1 MKVSTDSPVARL
13 HAQALRCLKS
23 GKKNE
28 GIVLLRQAIELYPS
42 SGDLHAEL
50 ASALGQNGELEQA
63 AEHYKKAARLS
74 PKQPFIHYA
83 CGLFLLET
91 GNAGEAERYFR
102 KTFALQPESTDA
114 LAHIGTCL
122 QRQKK
127 FGEAE
132 KIFAEAAARDPL
144 NIEALY
150 GLGQIYD
157 ARGDTAQAFTRF
169 RQANEVQSRDP
180 IAKAVSLRA
189 FPGLIGKFRDVIASG
204 EASSWTAPPMP
215 DNAPRL
221 VFLVG
226 FPRSG
231 TTLLDQI
238 LSGHPDI
245 EVAEER
251 LGLAAAGNHI
261 ITTKKKSVP
270 GALSSLSDDEIQK
283 LRNIYFSA
291 LKGMGFSLRPGSVFI
306 DKLPLNLVYA
316 PFIHRLFPE
325 AKFILALRHPCDS
338 VLSCYMQLFVINEAM
353 IHFLDLER
361 AARFYDQAFAAWDG
375 AQTALKL
382 KTHIVR
388 YENVVQDLRG
398 EVEAALAFLGLDW
411 HEGMEKFDETARSR
425 RIKTPSSGQVTQKI
439 YTGARGRWHKYRDY
453 MGDVPDILRPWI
465 EKFGYEI
472 DE

>member
-1 MKVSTDSPVARL
+1 MKVQTGSPVAKL
-13 HAQALRCLKS
+13 HAQALHCLKA
-23 GKKNE
+23 GRKAE
-28 GIVLLRQAIELYPS
+28 GIALLKQAIDLYPS

-50 ASALGQNGELEQA
+50 ASALGQNGEIEQA

-83 CGLFLLET
+83 CGHFLLQT
-91 GNAGEAERYFR
+91 GNAAEAERCFR
-102 KTFALQPESTDA
+102 KVFALQPENTDA
-114 LAHIGTCL
+114 LANIGTCL
-122 QRQKK
+122 QRQRK
-127 FGEAE
+127 FDEAE
-132 KIFAEAAARDPL
+132 RIFTDVAARDPV

-157 ARGDTAQAFTRF
+157 TRGDIARAFTCL
-169 RQANEVQSRDP
+169 RQANEVQSCDP
-180 IAKAVSLRA
+180 ITKAISLRV
-189 FPGLIGKFRDVIASG
+189 FPGLIGKFRGLIASG
-204 EASSWTAPPMP
+204 EAASWTAPPMP
-215 DNAPRL
+215 DDAPQL
-221 VFLVG
+221 VFMVG

-261 ITTKKKSVP
+261 IATRKKSVP
-270 GALSSLSDDEIQK
+270 DALSSLSGGEIQK
-283 LRNIYFSA
+283 LRAIYFSA

-306 DKLPLNLVYA
+306 DKLPLNLIYA

-361 AARFYDQAFAAWDG
+361 AARFYDQAFAAWDE
-375 AQTALKL
+375 AQAALKL
-382 KTHIVR
+382 KTHVVR
-388 YENVVQDLRG
+388 YENVVQDLKG
-398 EVEAALAFLGLDW
+398 EVEAALGFLGLDW

-425 RIKTPSSGQVTQKI
+425 RIKTPSSGQVSQKI
-439 YTGARGRWHKYRDY
+439 YTGARGRWHKYREY
-453 MGDVPDILRPWI
+453 MGNVPEILRPWI